1 MLVSG
6 AIDSRQS
13 QDGTVRK
20 GLAPAQG
27 QRDHHIVTAADSHP
41 DCRAVLIQITAE
53 NRCNFDGMALAAAL
67 REVAAVVACP
77 ANSRHAFRALA
88 GCGIFM

>member
-1 MLVSG
+1 
-6 AIDSRQS
+6 
-13 QDGTVRK
+13 
-20 GLAPAQG
+20 
-27 QRDHHIVTAADSHP
+27 
-41 DCRAVLIQITAE
+41 
-53 NRCNFDGMALAAAL
+53 MALAAAL

>member
-1 MLVSG
+1 LLVSG

-41 DCRAVLIQITAE
+41 DCRAVLIQIVALYVST
-53 NRCNFDGMALAAAL
+53 NRKNRVL
-67 REVAAVVACP
+67 
-77 ANSRHAFRALA
+77 RALA
-88 GCGIFM
+88 TN